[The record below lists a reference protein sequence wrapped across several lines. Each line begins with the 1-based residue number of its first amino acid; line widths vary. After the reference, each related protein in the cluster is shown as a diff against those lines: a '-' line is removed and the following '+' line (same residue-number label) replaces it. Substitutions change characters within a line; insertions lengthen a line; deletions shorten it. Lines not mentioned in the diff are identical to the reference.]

1 MSNFGDIVCWGCVML
16 EMWDVWDVGCGMFPG
31 MWDVDLQNAGR
42 MRVSKLWKLVEEARR
57 SNEKQIPIGLDN
69 IRAYIEKAVL
79 LLGWTSDYNKY
90 FRRYNILAAFP
101 CPAQQSKEMLK

>member
-1 MSNFGDIVCWGCVML
+1 
-16 EMWDVWDVGCGMFPG
+16 
-31 MWDVDLQNAGR
+31 

-79 LLGWTSDYNKY
+79 LLGRTSNYNIY
-90 FRRYNILAAFP
+90 FRRYNILAAFT
-101 CPAQQSKEMLK
+101 CPAQQSNEMLK

>member
-1 MSNFGDIVCWGCVML
+1 
-16 EMWDVWDVGCGMFPG
+16 
-31 MWDVDLQNAGR
+31 

-79 LLGWTSDYNKY
+79 LLDRTSNYNIY
-90 FRRYNILAAFP
+90 FRRYNILAAFT
-101 CPAQQSKEMLK
+101 CPAQQSKEMLKEEADLLGQLDRNLFGKKFSERLVASTK